1 MFNTFNYIFLLY
13 LVECLLDH
21 CFVRFAQHAHE
32 LLGPE
37 LPEVVLDLAEYKFDG
52 IVFRAIWHIVYE
64 PEAVV
69 PHGLLRPVRSV
80 RRKIIHEEADF
91 LALIGLPELVQELQE
106 PVDVHR
112 ELEDLEKLQPLILRD
127 AS

>member
-13 LVECLLDH
+13 LVECLLNH
-21 CFVRFAQHAHE
+21 FFVRLARHAHE

-37 LPEVVLDLAEYKFDG
+37 LPEVVLDLAEYKFDW
-52 IVFRAIWHIVYE
+52 IVFRAIWHIIDE

-80 RRKIIHEEADF
+80 RREIIHKEADF
-91 LALIGLPELVQELQE
+91 LALIGHPELVQVLQE
-106 PVDVHR
+106 PVDVHG
-112 ELEDLEKLQPLILRD
+112 EFENLEKLQPLILRD